1 MVTKSLA
8 VEMTL
13 APATAPAA
21 AGRAVAT
28 WLLVCALAVA
38 AMVVIGGVTRLTHS
52 GLSIVEWQP
61 LVGTI
66 PPLSEGDWQMV
77 FEKYRQTPEYKL
89 VNHAMSLAEFKGI
102 FWWEYCHRLLGRTIG
117 ILFLVPLLWFWWRGR
132 IDARLGWKLAG
143 VFVLGGLQGAMG
155 WYMVS
160 SGLVDEPRVSHL
172 RLTAHLGL
180 AFLILGAMLWIAF
193 DLLYPDRAA
202 RRTPGLARLAG
213 AIAGLVFLQVLA
225 GGLVAGIRAGKAYNT
240 FPLMNGHVV
249 PPETF
254 MLEPWWLNFF
264 NNMATV
270 QLDHRLLAWLLLLL
284 VPWLWWRVRHSDAT
298 ARARIAAHLLLGT
311 LVAQFALGVATLLAA
326 VPVGLGA
333 AHQGVATLVFA
344 AALLTAHA
352 LRTPR

>member
-1 MVTKSLA
+1 MEAPLGRA
-8 VEMTL
+8 A
-13 APATAPAA
+13 APAT
-21 AGRAVAT
+21 AGRAVAV

-38 AMVVIGGVTRLTHS
+38 AMVVVGGVTRLTHS

-66 PPLSEGDWQMV
+66 PPLSEADWQTV

-89 VNHAMSLAEFKGI
+89 VNKGMSLAEFKGI
-102 FWWEYCHRLLGRTIG
+102 FWWEYFHRLLGRTIG
-117 ILFLVPLLWFWWRGR
+117 IVFLAPLLWFWWRGR

-143 VFVLGGLQGAMG
+143 VFVLGSLQGAMG
-155 WYMVS
+155 WYMVA

-180 AFLILGAMLWIAF
+180 AFLILGAMLWIAY
-193 DLLYPDRAA
+193 DLLYPHREA
-202 RRTPGLARLAG
+202 RRTQGLARFAG
-213 AIAGLVFLQVLA
+213 AIAGIVFLQVLA

-240 FPLMNGHVV
+240 FPLMNGHLV

-254 MLEPWWLNFF
+254 TLEPWWLNFF

-270 QLDHRLLAWLLLLL
+270 QLDHRLLAWLLLAL
-284 VPWLWWRVRHSDAT
+284 VCGLWWRVWRSDAT
-298 ARARIAAHLLLGT
+298 PRARIGAHLLLGT
-311 LVAQFALGVATLLAA
+311 LVVQFVLGVVTLLAA
-326 VPVGLGA
+326 VPVSLGA

-344 AALLTAHA
+344 AALFAAHA
-352 LRTPR
+352 LRPAR

>member
-1 MVTKSLA
+1 VTRSIA
-8 VEMTL
+8 VEPAL
-13 APATAPAA
+13 APVAAPAA
-21 AGRAVAT
+21 AGRAVAA
-28 WLLVCALAVA
+28 WLLLCALAVA
-38 AMVVIGGVTRLTHS
+38 LMVVVGGVTRLTHS

-66 PPLSEGDWQMV
+66 PPLSEGEWQTV

-89 VNHAMSLAEFKGI
+89 VNKGMSLAEFKGI
-102 FWWEYCHRLLGRTIG
+102 FWWEYFHRLLGRTIG
-117 ILFLVPLLWFWWRGR
+117 LVFLVPLLWFWWRRR

-155 WYMVS
+155 WYMVA

-193 DLLYPDRAA
+193 DLLHPRREAQDR
-202 RRTPGLARLAG
+202 GLTRLAG
-213 AIAGLVFLQVLA
+213 LVAGLVFLQVLA

-240 FPLMNGHVV
+240 FPLMNGHLV

-254 MLEPWWLNFF
+254 VLEPWWLNFF

-270 QLDHRLLAWLLLLL
+270 QLDHRLIAWLLLLL
-284 VPWLWWRVRHSDAT
+284 VPWLWWRVRNSAPT
-298 ARARIAAHLLLGT
+298 PRARIAAHLLLGT
-311 LVAQFALGVATLLAA
+311 LAVQFALGVWTLLAA
-326 VPVGLGA
+326 VPVALGA

-344 AALLTAHA
+344 AALLTVHA
-352 LRTPR
+352 LRAPR